1 MPKTA
6 VVALGGNAITRSGQ
20 AGTYAEQAENARAMA
35 RAVCALRD
43 AGWNVVLVH
52 GNGPQVGNLAIQQE
66 EAAGIVPALPL
77 HSVNAMTQGQLGSLI
92 SLALLAEG
100 RGRLTGVVSVVT
112 HVIVDPDDPAFERPT
127 KPVGPFF
134 SEEEAR
140 VLAAERGWEI
150 VHDSNRGHRRVV
162 PSPKPV
168 GIVEVDAIRALI
180 DQHMMVVAGGG
191 GGIPVVAGDRGLEG
205 IDAVIDKD
213 FTAQR
218 IATSV
223 NAEALVLITDTP
235 KVQLDFG
242 RSTQRALTDM
252 TVDEAR
258 RHLDDGQFPDGSMG
272 PKVRAAVRFVREG
285 GTTSVITTADRVRAS
300 LDAGDLLSDDEVGTR
315 IVAGARR

>member
-20 AGTYAEQAENARAMA
+20 SGTYAEQAENARAMA

-77 HSVNAMTQGQLGSLI
+77 HCVNSMTQGQLGSLI

-100 RGRLTGVVSVVT
+100 HGRLTGVVSVVT
-112 HVIVDPDDPAFERPT
+112 HVIVDPDDPAFGRPT

-134 SEEEAR
+134 SEEQASA
-140 VLAAERGWEI
+140 LAADRGWSI
-150 VHDSNRGHRRVV
+150 VRDGDRGHRRVV

-180 DQHMMVVAGGG
+180 DQHMIVVAGGG
-191 GGIPVVAGDRGLEG
+191 GGIPVIAGDRGMEG

-213 FTAQR
+213 LTAQR

-223 NAEALVLITDTP
+223 NAEALVLVTEHAEGAARLRQGDPARAHRDDRGRRDEVPRRRPVPGRQHGPEGPGRDPVRPRGRRDRRDHHGGT
-235 KVQLDFG
+235 G
-242 RSTQRALTDM
+242 RS
-252 TVDEAR
+252 VPGR
-258 RHLDDGQFPDGSMG
+258 R
-272 PKVRAAVRFVREG
+272 
-285 GTTSVITTADRVRAS
+285 
-300 LDAGDLLSDDEVGTR
+300 
-315 IVAGARR
+315 